1 MVAKKLYSL
10 KPQSDPNIYGIKKF
24 YRVNRKFDTFDRTT
38 MSSTTSQ
45 NPPDIIDGPRK
56 CQPTKRVTENGDTL
70 TNKRAKTSAAAKKS
84 KVSTVSNDSHRASVE
99 DVLEP
104 ALPSRPQP
112 HLAERVLEAADG
124 SDDDGFYDDMPIL
137 EDIEAEDD
145 DEDDDEDDEAEDDE
159 AELGIFKSFPGLS
172 AY

>member
-1 MVAKKLYSL
+1 VVAKKLYSL
-10 KPQSDPNIYGIKKF
+10 KPQSDPNIYGINNLL
-24 YRVNRKFDTFDRTT
+24 YHVNRKFDTFDRTT

-45 NPPDIIDGPRK
+45 NPLDIIDGPRK
-56 CQPTKRVTENGDTL
+56 RQPTKRVTENGDTL
-70 TNKRAKTSAAAKKS
+70 ANKRAKTSAAARTS
-84 KVSTVSNDSHRASVE
+84 KVSTVSNNSHRASVE

-104 ALPSRPQP
+104 ALPSRPQL
-112 HLAERVLEAADG
+112 HLAERVLKAADG
-124 SDDDGFYDDMPIL
+124 SDDDSFYDDMPIL

-145 DEDDDEDDEAEDDE
+145 DDDDE